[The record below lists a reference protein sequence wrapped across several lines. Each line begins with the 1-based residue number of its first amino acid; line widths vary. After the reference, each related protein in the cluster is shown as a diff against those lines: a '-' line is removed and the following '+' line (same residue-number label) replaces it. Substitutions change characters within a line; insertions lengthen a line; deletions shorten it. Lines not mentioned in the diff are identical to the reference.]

1 MKGQIMNLE
10 NNKIL
15 MFLFRIFFPRK
26 YELYLKRKK
35 EEAWEKIQEYIKRI
49 EEKKNIEKYAM
60 VGGTEFRNKHPITK
74 RTKIDNIRGS
84 LTFYLKKKKT
94 GRTIVVKGT
103 SFEDIKNQYGE
114 EYDFVEPMIKDVNDE
129 WDYNGELIKG

>member
-1 MKGQIMNLE
+1 MNVE

-15 MFLFRIFFPRK
+15 MFLFKIFFPRK

-35 EEAWEKIQEYIKRI
+35 EEERIRI
-49 EEKKNIEKYAM
+49 EKEKRREEERKRREEERKNIEKFAM
-60 VGGTEFRNKHPITK
+60 VGE
-74 RTKIDNIRGS
+74 S

-103 SFEDIKNQYGE
+103 SFEDVKNQYGE
-114 EYDFVEPMIKDVNDE
+114 EYDFVEP
-129 WDYNGELIKG
+129 LIKNADEFDGMMWYENFNRWRQSGKTRTI